1 LVLPTGFGYS
11 YDLPFRGE
19 FRVGPT
25 EILVGGGVAALLA
38 AVAGGGLKAFGVEV
52 PALASVR
59 RQVLLAIAGL
69 ALVTVGLLPKNPLD
83 TEPQVAEPPVVTA
96 SAASPASPVPES
108 ARAPQASARP
118 DVPNIVDLPFPA
130 ARQFLIQNSW
140 APIYRGSPMANQD
153 LGFRV
158 QEIFDT
164 GFGEAVSC
172 SGSSLAPCLFRYRNP
187 GGYVLE
193 VVTNGEQLT
202 SAVVTSATVVD
213 CTVQPKPEAC

>member
-1 LVLPTGFGYS
+1 M
-11 YDLPFRGE
+11 
-19 FRVGPT
+19 GPT
-25 EILVGGGVAALLA
+25 EILIGGGVAALLA

-69 ALVTVGLLPKNPLD
+69 ALVVVGLLPNNPLG
-83 TEPQVAEPPVVTA
+83 TKPQAVDPPVMPA
-96 SAASPASPVPES
+96 SAAASVTPSSAPASQGPV
-108 ARAPQASARP
+108 RP

-140 APIYRGSPMANQD
+140 APIYRGSPMANEN

-213 CTVQPKPEAC
+213 CSVQPKPEAC